1 MSALKQSILSPFR
14 ALAMLF
20 RELRFELDDLIRFKS
35 LSLMESERY
44 WRVIFAQVILVAFL
58 GGSLEAILPLLGF
71 LGFIDLNIVNGIV
84 IIMAI
89 MVLIGGFVL
98 FALNVRIT
106 AKRLKTL
113 HKELIE
119 ESAHSTDSN
128 LADSNFSYFSSL
140 FIRFI
145 TPKYFYIS
153 LVILTILV
161 VCMWIMLENTE
172 YEIESIVIFL
182 AVVGALIGLFYSII
196 LLPNLTKVLDI
207 RQFSLNSKK
216 MLLSIVFISA
226 GFLLIGFSP
235 VVNFIYAYGDSV
247 CFLYMFYGGMG
258 LLLLGLWQYSGTY
271 MRIWLFIAAYGVLT
285 YMITALSVYPYRFAD
300 IEKEATIIPA
310 MLCFLPLLIWHIRQ
324 KAFVGVLGIIWIYD
338 QIVSGYFFDEGYMI
352 LYSGIFNA
360 IAFYIFAMI
369 GFYCVRFFSESESFF
384 GRFIRLFS
392 KLWICGSISGLIF
405 IILFFNGIAFFA
417 SGKVV
422 VALGKGVAALLGF
435 SLSLSLQRLK
445 IERFALLLLVLFSI
459 YVGILVFKS
468 FDYLHFF
475 GEFAYNPSYTTLS
488 FDSLF
493 GYFVVSFVLLFL
505 FLLTKHTG
513 ADSKYQG
520 FIHLRLCLVLCF
532 SAMILFCMQYLH
544 TALNSYAYSPLG
556 AMEICVFF
564 IILFSFVLLGLFWR
578 YNVLFALS
586 FVGLMADFIF
596 FPRLSVFLILL
607 SFGVLWEVAKILFLN
622 RQKIESIS

>member
-44 WRVIFAQVILVAFL
+44 WRVIFVEVILVLLL
-58 GGSLEAILPLLGF
+58 GVGLGAILPLLGF
-71 LGFIDLNIVNGIV
+71 IDSNIVNGIV

-89 MVLIGGFVL
+89 IVLIGGFVL

-119 ESAHSTDSN
+119 ESACSN
-128 LADSNFSYFSSL
+128 PADSNFSYFSSL

-153 LVILTILV
+153 LVILLI
-161 VCMWIMLENTE
+161 IMACVGIMFAD

-182 AVVGALIGLFYSII
+182 AVVGTFIGLFYSII

-207 RQFSLNSKK
+207 RQFNQDSKK
-216 MLLSIVFISA
+216 MLLSIGLISA

-258 LLLLGLWQYSGTY
+258 LVLLGLWQYSGTY
-271 MRIWLFIAAYGVLT
+271 MKIWLFIAAYGVLT

-338 QIVSGYFFDEGYMI
+338 CIVSGYFFDEGYMI

-384 GRFIRLFS
+384 GKFIRLFS

-417 SGKVV
+417 LGKVV

-544 TALNSYAYSPLG
+544 TALKSYAYSPLG

-607 SFGVLWEVAKILFLN
+607 FFGVLWEVAKILFLN
-622 RQKIESIS
+622 RQKAESIS

>member
-44 WRVIFAQVILVAFL
+44 WRVIFVEVILVLLL
-58 GGSLEAILPLLGF
+58 GVGLGAILPLLGF
-71 LGFIDLNIVNGIV
+71 IDSSILNGILIIIV
-84 IIMAI
+84 IVGI
-89 MVLIGGFVL
+89 IGGFVL

-119 ESAHSTDSN
+119 ESACSN
-128 LADSNFSYFSSL
+128 PADSNFSYFSSL

-153 LVILTILV
+153 LVILLI
-161 VCMWIMLENTE
+161 IMACVGIMFAD

-182 AVVGALIGLFYSII
+182 AVVGTFIGLFYSII

-207 RQFSLNSKK
+207 RQFNQDSKK
-216 MLLSIVFISA
+216 MLLSIGLISA

-271 MRIWLFIAAYGVLT
+271 MKIWLFIAAYGVLT

-324 KAFVGVLGIIWIYD
+324 RAFVGVLGIIWIYD
-338 QIVSGYFFDEGYMI
+338 CIVSGYFFDEGYMI

-384 GRFIRLFS
+384 GKFIRLFS

-405 IILFFNGIAFFA
+405 LGLFFNGIAFFA
-417 SGKVV
+417 LGKVV

-544 TALNSYAYSPLG
+544 TALKSYAYSPLG

-607 SFGVLWEVAKILFLN
+607 SFGVLWEIAKILFLN
-622 RQKIESIS
+622 RQKAESIS

>member
-1 MSALKQSILSPFR
+1 MSALRQCILSPFV
-14 ALAMLF
+14 ALVMLF

-44 WRVIFAQVILVAFL
+44 WRVVFAQVILVAFL
-58 GGSLEAILPLLGF
+58 GGGLGAILPLLGF
-71 LGFIDLNIVNGIV
+71 LGFIDSNIVNGIV
-84 IIMAI
+84 IIIAI
-89 MVLIGGFVL
+89 IVLIGGFVL

-119 ESAHSTDSN
+119 ESAHSIDSN
-128 LADSNFSYFSSL
+128 LADSEPSYFSH
-140 FIRFI
+140 FVIRFI

-153 LVILTILV
+153 LVICVGCLWSALAGEINEWEKIATI
-161 VCMWIMLENTE
+161 
-172 YEIESIVIFL
+172 FF
-182 AVVGALIGLFYSII
+182 AVVGAFIGLFYSII

-207 RQFSLNSKK
+207 RQFSLDCKT
-216 MLLSIVFISA
+216 MLLSIGLISA

-235 VVNFIYAYGDSV
+235 IIKFITYEDSV

-258 LLLLGLWQYSGTY
+258 LVLLGLWQYSGTY
-271 MRIWLFIAAYGVLT
+271 MKIWLFIAAYGVLT

-300 IEKEATIIPA
+300 IEKEVTIIPA

-338 QIVSGYFFDEGYMI
+338 CIMSDYFFDEGYMI

-384 GRFIRLFS
+384 GKFIRLFS

-405 IILFFNGIAFFA
+405 LGLFFNGIAFFA

-445 IERFALLLLVLFSI
+445 IERFSLLLLVLFSI

-468 FDYLHFF
+468 FGYLHFF

-544 TALNSYAYSPLG
+544 TALDSYAYSLWG
-556 AMEICVFF
+556 VMEICVFF
-564 IILFSFVLLGLFWR
+564 IIAFSFVLLGLFWR

-607 SFGVLWEVAKILFLN
+607 FFGVLWEVAKILFLN

>member
-14 ALAMLF
+14 ALATLF

-89 MVLIGGFVL
+89 IVLIGGFVL

-153 LVILTILV
+153 LVILTILM

-172 YEIESIVIFL
+172 YEIEFLMALL
-182 AVVGALIGLFYSII
+182 AVVGTFIGLFYSII

-207 RQFSLNSKK
+207 RQFNLDSKK
-216 MLLSIVFISA
+216 MLLSIVLISA

-235 VVNFIYAYGDSV
+235 VVNFIYAYEDSV

-258 LLLLGLWQYSGTY
+258 LVLLGLWQYSGTY
-271 MRIWLFIAAYGVLT
+271 MKIWLFIAAYGVLT

-324 KAFVGVLGIIWIYD
+324 RAFVGVLGIIWIYD
-338 QIVSGYFFDEGYMI
+338 CIVSGYFFDEGYMI

-384 GRFIRLFS
+384 GKFIRLFS
-392 KLWICGSISGLIF
+392 RLWICGSISGLIF
-405 IILFFNGIAFFA
+405 LGLFFNGIAFFA

-422 VALGKGVAALLGF
+422 VALGKGAAALLGF

-445 IERFALLLLVLFSI
+445 IERFSLLLLVLFSI

-475 GEFAYNPSYTTLS
+475 GEFAYNASYTTLS
-488 FDSLF
+488 FDSLL

-520 FIHLRLCLVLCF
+520 FTHLRLCLVLCF

-544 TALNSYAYSPLG
+544 TALNGYGYSPLG

-622 RQKIESIS
+622 RQKAESIS

>member
-44 WRVIFAQVILVAFL
+44 WRGIFAQVILVAFL

-89 MVLIGGFVL
+89 IVLIGGFVL

-119 ESAHSTDSN
+119 ESACSN
-128 LADSNFSYFSSL
+128 PADSNFSYFSSL

-153 LVILTILV
+153 LVILLI
-161 VCMWIMLENTE
+161 IMACVGIMFAD

-207 RQFSLNSKK
+207 RQFNLDSKT
-216 MLLSIVFISA
+216 MLLSIVLISA

-271 MRIWLFIAAYGVLT
+271 MKIWLFIAAYGVLT

-300 IEKEATIIPA
+300 IEKEATIIPT

-338 QIVSGYFFDEGYMI
+338 CIVSGYFFDEGYMI

-384 GRFIRLFS
+384 GKFIRLFS

-405 IILFFNGIAFFA
+405 LGLFFNGIAFFA

-468 FDYLHFF
+468 FGYLHFF

-520 FIHLRLCLVLCF
+520 FTHLRLCLVLCF

-544 TALNSYAYSPLG
+544 TALKSYAYSPLG

>member
-58 GGSLEAILPLLGF
+58 GRSLGAILPLLD
-71 LGFIDLNIVNGIV
+71 FIDSNIVNGIV

-89 MVLIGGFVL
+89 IVLIGGFML

-128 LADSNFSYFSSL
+128 FSYFSSL

-153 LVILTILV
+153 LVILTILM

-172 YEIESIVIFL
+172 YEIEFLMALL
-182 AVVGALIGLFYSII
+182 AVVGTFIGLFYSII

-207 RQFSLNSKK
+207 KQFNQDSKK
-216 MLLSIVFISA
+216 MLISIGLISA

-235 VVNFIYAYGDSV
+235 VVNFIYAYEYSV

-258 LLLLGLWQYSGTY
+258 LVLLGLWQYSGTY
-271 MRIWLFIAAYGVLT
+271 MKIWLFIAAYGVLT
-285 YMITALSVYPYRFAD
+285 YMITALSIYPYCFAD

-338 QIVSGYFFDEGYMI
+338 CIVNDYFFDNGYMF

-384 GRFIRLFS
+384 GKFIRLFS

-405 IILFFNGIAFFA
+405 LGLFFNGIAFFA
-417 SGKVV
+417 
-422 VALGKGVAALLGF
+422 LGKGAVALLGF

-459 YVGILVFKS
+459 YVGILVFKA

-488 FDSLF
+488 FDSLL
-493 GYFVVSFVLLFL
+493 GYFVMSFVLLFL

-520 FIHLRLCLVLCF
+520 FTHLRLYLVLCF

-544 TALNSYAYSPLG
+544 TALNSYAYSLWG
-556 AMEICVFF
+556 VMEICVFF

>member
-44 WRVIFAQVILVAFL
+44 WRVIFAEVILVLLL
-58 GGSLEAILPLLGF
+58 GVGLGAILPLLGF
-71 LGFIDLNIVNGIV
+71 IDSNIVNGIV

-89 MVLIGGFVL
+89 IVLIGGFVL

-119 ESAHSTDSN
+119 ESACSN
-128 LADSNFSYFSSL
+128 PADSNFSYFSSL

-153 LVILTILV
+153 LVILLI
-161 VCMWIMLENTE
+161 IMACVGIMFAD

-207 RQFSLNSKK
+207 RQFNLDSKT
-216 MLLSIVFISA
+216 MLLSIVLISA

-258 LLLLGLWQYSGTY
+258 LVLLGLWQYSGTY
-271 MRIWLFIAAYGVLT
+271 MKIWLFIAAYGVLT

-300 IEKEATIIPA
+300 IEKEATIIPT

-324 KAFVGVLGIIWIYD
+324 KAFAGTLGIIWIYD
-338 QIVSGYFFDEGYMI
+338 CIVSGYFFDEGYMI

-384 GRFIRLFS
+384 GKFIRLFS

-405 IILFFNGIAFFA
+405 LGLFFNGIAFFA

-520 FIHLRLCLVLCF
+520 FTHLRLCLVLCF

-544 TALNSYAYSPLG
+544 TALKSYAYSPLG

>member
-1 MSALKQSILSPFR
+1 MSALRQCILSPFV
-14 ALAMLF
+14 ALVMLF
-20 RELRFELDDLIRFKS
+20 RELRFELDELIRCKS

-44 WRVIFAQVILVAFL
+44 WRVVFAQVILVAFL
-58 GGSLEAILPLLGF
+58 GGGLGAILPWI
-71 LGFIDLNIVNGIV
+71 GFIDSNIVNGIV
-84 IIMAI
+84 IIIAI
-89 MVLIGGFVL
+89 IVLIGGFVL

-119 ESAHSTDSN
+119 ESAHSIDSN
-128 LADSNFSYFSSL
+128 LADSEPSYFSHF

-153 LVILTILV
+153 LVILTILM

-172 YEIESIVIFL
+172 YEIEFLMALL
-182 AVVGALIGLFYSII
+182 AVVGAFIGLFYSII

-207 RQFSLNSKK
+207 RQFSLDCKT
-216 MLLSIVFISA
+216 MLLSIVLISA

-235 VVNFIYAYGDSV
+235 IIKFITYEDSV
-247 CFLYMFYGGMG
+247 CFLYIFYGGMG
-258 LLLLGLWQYSGTY
+258 LVLLGLWQYSGTY
-271 MRIWLFIAAYGVLT
+271 MKIWLFIAAYGVLT
-285 YMITALSVYPYRFAD
+285 YLITALSVYPYRFAD
-300 IEKEATIIPA
+300 IEKEVTIIPA

-338 QIVSGYFFDEGYMI
+338 HIVSGYLFDDGYMI
-352 LYSGIFNA
+352 LDSVIFNA

-384 GRFIRLFS
+384 GKFIRLFS

-405 IILFFNGIAFFA
+405 LGLFFNGFAFFA
-417 SGKVV
+417 LV
-422 VALGKGVAALLGF
+422 KGVIALLGF

-445 IERFALLLLVLFSI
+445 IEHFALLLLVLFSI
-459 YVGILVFKS
+459 YVGILFFKS
-468 FDYLHFF
+468 FNYLHFF
-475 GEFAYNPSYTTLS
+475 GEFAHNPSYTTLS

-493 GYFVVSFVLLFL
+493 GFFVVSFVLLFL
-505 FLLTKHTG
+505 FLLSKHTG
-513 ADSKYQG
+513 ADSTYQG

-544 TALNSYAYSPLG
+544 TALNSYAYSLWG
-556 AMEICVFF
+556 VMEISVFF
-564 IILFSFVLLGLFWR
+564 IIAFSFVLLGLFWR

-586 FVGLMADFIF
+586 FMGLMADFIF
-596 FPRLSVFLILL
+596 FPRFSVFFILL
-607 SFGVLWEVAKILFLN
+607 FFGMLWEIIKILFFN
-622 RQKIESIS
+622 RQKAESIS

>member
-1 MSALKQSILSPFR
+1 MSALRQCILSPFV
-14 ALAMLF
+14 ALVMLF
-20 RELRFELDDLIRFKS
+20 RELRFELDELIRSKS

-44 WRVIFAQVILVAFL
+44 WRVVFAQVILVAFL
-58 GGSLEAILPLLGF
+58 GGGLGAILPLLGF
-71 LGFIDLNIVNGIV
+71 LGFIDSNIVNGIV
-84 IIMAI
+84 IIIAI
-89 MVLIGGFVL
+89 IVLIGGFVL

-119 ESAHSTDSN
+119 ESAHSIDSN
-128 LADSNFSYFSSL
+128 LADSEPSYFSHF

-153 LVILTILV
+153 LVILTILM

-172 YEIESIVIFL
+172 YEIEFLMALL
-182 AVVGALIGLFYSII
+182 AVVGAFIGLFYSII

-207 RQFSLNSKK
+207 RQFSLDCKT
-216 MLLSIVFISA
+216 MLLSIGLISA

-235 VVNFIYAYGDSV
+235 IIKFITYEDSV
-247 CFLYMFYGGMG
+247 CFLYIFYGGMG
-258 LLLLGLWQYSGTY
+258 LVLLGLWQYSGTY
-271 MRIWLFIAAYGVLT
+271 MKIWLFIAAYGVLT

-300 IEKEATIIPA
+300 IEKEVTIIPA

-338 QIVSGYFFDEGYMI
+338 CIMSDYFFDDGYMI
-352 LYSGIFNA
+352 LDSGIFNA

-384 GRFIRLFS
+384 GKFIRLFS

-405 IILFFNGIAFFA
+405 LGLFFNGIAFFA

-468 FDYLHFF
+468 FGYLHFF

-544 TALNSYAYSPLG
+544 TALDSYAYSLWG
-556 AMEICVFF
+556 VMEISVFF
-564 IILFSFVLLGLFWR
+564 IIAFSFVLLGLFWR

>member
-58 GGSLEAILPLLGF
+58 GGSLGAILPLLGF
-71 LGFIDLNIVNGIV
+71 LSFIDLNIVNGIV

-172 YEIESIVIFL
+172 YEIEFLMALL

-216 MLLSIVFISA
+216 MLLSIVLISA

-258 LLLLGLWQYSGTY
+258 LVLLGLWQYSGTY
-271 MRIWLFIAAYGVLT
+271 MKIWLFIAAYGVLT

-324 KAFVGVLGIIWIYD
+324 KAFAGTLGIIWIYD
-338 QIVSGYFFDEGYMI
+338 CIVSGYFFDEGYMI

-384 GRFIRLFS
+384 GKFIRLFS

-405 IILFFNGIAFFA
+405 LGLFFNGIAFFA

-520 FIHLRLCLVLCF
+520 FTHLRLCLVLCF

-544 TALNSYAYSPLG
+544 TALNSYAYSLWG
-556 AMEICVFF
+556 VMEICVFF

-596 FPRLSVFLILL
+596 FPKLSVFLILL

>member
-44 WRVIFAQVILVAFL
+44 WRGIFAQVILVAFL
-58 GGSLEAILPLLGF
+58 GRSLGAILPLLD
-71 LGFIDLNIVNGIV
+71 FIDSNIVNGIV

-89 MVLIGGFVL
+89 IVLIGGFML

-153 LVILTILV
+153 LVILLIIV
-161 VCMWIMLENTE
+161 ACVGIMLENTE
-172 YEIESIVIFL
+172 YEIEFLMALL
-182 AVVGALIGLFYSII
+182 AVVGTFIGLFYSII

-207 RQFSLNSKK
+207 KQFNQDSKK
-216 MLLSIVFISA
+216 MLISIGLISA

-271 MRIWLFIAAYGVLT
+271 MKIWLFIAAYGVLT
-285 YMITALSVYPYRFAD
+285 YMITALSVYPYRFED

-324 KAFVGVLGIIWIYD
+324 KAFAGTLGIIWIYD
-338 QIVSGYFFDEGYMI
+338 CIVNDYFFDEGYMI

-369 GFYCVRFFSESESFF
+369 GFYCVRFFGESESFF
-384 GRFIRLFS
+384 GKFIRLFS
-392 KLWICGSISGLIF
+392 RLWICGSISGLIF
-405 IILFFNGIAFFA
+405 LGLFFNGIAFF
-417 SGKVV
+417 
-422 VALGKGVAALLGF
+422 ALGKGVAALLGL

-445 IERFALLLLVLFSI
+445 IERFSLLLLVLFSI
-459 YVGILVFKS
+459 YVGILVFKA

-475 GEFAYNPSYTTLS
+475 GEFAYNPSYTTFS

-520 FIHLRLCLVLCF
+520 FTHLRLCLVLCF

-544 TALNSYAYSPLG
+544 TTLNSYAYSLWG
-556 AMEICVFF
+556 VMEICVFF

>member
-44 WRVIFAQVILVAFL
+44 WRVIFVEVILVLLL
-58 GGSLEAILPLLGF
+58 GVGLGAILPLLGF
-71 LGFIDLNIVNGIV
+71 IDSNIVNGIV

-89 MVLIGGFVL
+89 IVLIGGFVL

-119 ESAHSTDSN
+119 ESACSN
-128 LADSNFSYFSSL
+128 PADSNFSYFSSL

-153 LVILTILV
+153 LVILLI
-161 VCMWIMLENTE
+161 IMACVGIMFAD

-182 AVVGALIGLFYSII
+182 AVVGTFIGLFYSII

-207 RQFSLNSKK
+207 RQFNQDSKK
-216 MLLSIVFISA
+216 MLLSIGLISA

-258 LLLLGLWQYSGTY
+258 LVLLGLWQYSGTY
-271 MRIWLFIAAYGVLT
+271 MKIWLFIAAYGVLT

-338 QIVSGYFFDEGYMI
+338 CIVSGYFFDEGYMI

-384 GRFIRLFS
+384 GKFIRLFS

-417 SGKVV
+417 LGKVV

-475 GEFAYNPSYTTLS
+475 GEFAYNPSYTTLT

-544 TALNSYAYSPLG
+544 TALKSYAYSPLG

-607 SFGVLWEVAKILFLN
+607 FFGVLWEVAKILFLN
-622 RQKIESIS
+622 RQKAESIS

>member
-44 WRVIFAQVILVAFL
+44 WRMIFAQVILVAFL

-119 ESAHSTDSN
+119 ESACSN
-128 LADSNFSYFSSL
+128 PADSNFSYFSSL

-153 LVILTILV
+153 LVILTILM

-172 YEIESIVIFL
+172 YEIEFLMALL

-207 RQFSLNSKK
+207 RQFNLDSKT
-216 MLLSIVFISA
+216 MLLSIVLISA

-235 VVNFIYAYGDSV
+235 VVNFIYAYEDSV

-258 LLLLGLWQYSGTY
+258 LVLLGLWQYSGTY
-271 MRIWLFIAAYGVLT
+271 MKIWLFIAAYGVLT

-338 QIVSGYFFDEGYMI
+338 CIVRGYFFDEGYMI

-384 GRFIRLFS
+384 GKFIRLFS

-405 IILFFNGIAFFA
+405 LGLFFNGIAFFA

-544 TALNSYAYSPLG
+544 TALKSYAYSPLG

-607 SFGVLWEVAKILFLN
+607 SFGVLWEIAKILFLN

>member
-20 RELRFELDDLIRFKS
+20 RELRFELDELIRCKS

-44 WRVIFAQVILVAFL
+44 WRVIFAEVILVLLL
-58 GGSLEAILPLLGF
+58 GGGVWAILSLLLSALF
-71 LGFIDLNIVNGIV
+71 NIADSILIVMMIIGIV
-84 IIMAI
+84 
-89 MVLIGGFVL
+89 GGLVL
-98 FALNVRIT
+98 FALNIRIT

-113 HKELIE
+113 HKELHKELIE
-119 ESAHSTDSN
+119 QSARPTDSN
-128 LADSNFSYFSSL
+128 LADSKLSCFSRF

-153 LVILTILV
+153 LVICVGCLWGALAGEINEWEKIATI
-161 VCMWIMLENTE
+161 
-172 YEIESIVIFL
+172 FF
-182 AVVGALIGLFYSII
+182 AVVGTFIGLFYSII

-207 RQFSLNSKK
+207 RQFSLDCKT
-216 MLLSIVFISA
+216 MLLSIGLISA

-235 VVNFIYAYGDSV
+235 IIKFITYEDSV

-258 LLLLGLWQYSGTY
+258 LVLLGLWQYSGTY
-271 MRIWLFIAAYGVLT
+271 MKIWLFIAAYGVLT

-300 IEKEATIIPA
+300 IEKEVTIIPA

-338 QIVSGYFFDEGYMI
+338 CIMSDYFFDKRYMI

-384 GRFIRLFS
+384 GKFIRLFS

-405 IILFFNGIAFFA
+405 LGLFFNGFAFF
-417 SGKVV
+417 
-422 VALGKGVAALLGF
+422 ALGKGVAALLGL
-435 SLSLSLQRLK
+435 SLTLSLQRLK
-445 IERFALLLLVLFSI
+445 IEHFALLLLLLFSI
-459 YVGILVFKS
+459 YVGILFFKS

-520 FIHLRLCLVLCF
+520 FMHLRLCLVLCF

-544 TALNSYAYSPLG
+544 TALDSYAYSLWG
-556 AMEICVFF
+556 VMEICVFF
-564 IILFSFVLLGLFWR
+564 IIAFSFVLLGLFWR

-596 FPRLSVFLILL
+596 FPRFSVFFILL
-607 SFGVLWEVAKILFLN
+607 SFGVLWEVAKIVFFN
-622 RQKIESIS
+622 RQKVESIS

>member
-1 MSALKQSILSPFR
+1 MSALRQCILSPFV
-14 ALAMLF
+14 ALVMLF
-20 RELRFELDDLIRFKS
+20 RELRFELDELIRCKS

-44 WRVIFAQVILVAFL
+44 WRVVFAQVILVAFL
-58 GGSLEAILPLLGF
+58 GGGLGAILPWI
-71 LGFIDLNIVNGIV
+71 GFIDSNIVNGIV
-84 IIMAI
+84 IIIAI
-89 MVLIGGFVL
+89 IVLIGGFVL

-119 ESAHSTDSN
+119 ESAHSIDSN
-128 LADSNFSYFSSL
+128 LADSEPSYFSHF

-182 AVVGALIGLFYSII
+182 AVVGAFIGLFYSII

-207 RQFSLNSKK
+207 RQFSLDCKT
-216 MLLSIVFISA
+216 MLLSIGLISA

-235 VVNFIYAYGDSV
+235 IIKFITYGDSV

-258 LLLLGLWQYSGTY
+258 LVLLGLWQYSGTY
-271 MRIWLFIAAYGVLT
+271 MKIWLFIAAYGVLT

-300 IEKEATIIPA
+300 IEKEVTIIPA

-338 QIVSGYFFDEGYMI
+338 CIMSDYFFDEGYMI

-384 GRFIRLFS
+384 GKFIRLFS
-392 KLWICGSISGLIF
+392 RLWICGSISGLIF
-405 IILFFNGIAFFA
+405 LGLFFNGIAFFA
-417 SGKVV
+417 LGKGV

-468 FDYLHFF
+468 FGYLHFF

-544 TALNSYAYSPLG
+544 TALDSYAYSLWG
-556 AMEICVFF
+556 VMEISVFF
-564 IILFSFVLLGLFWR
+564 IIAFSFVLLGLFWR

>member
-44 WRVIFAQVILVAFL
+44 WRMIFAQVILVAFL
-58 GGSLEAILPLLGF
+58 GGSLGAILPWI
-71 LGFIDLNIVNGIV
+71 GFIDSNIVNGIV

-89 MVLIGGFVL
+89 IVLIGGFVL

-119 ESAHSTDSN
+119 ESACSN
-128 LADSNFSYFSSL
+128 PADSNFSYFSSL

-153 LVILTILV
+153 LVILLI
-161 VCMWIMLENTE
+161 IMACVGIMFAD

-216 MLLSIVFISA
+216 MLLGIGLISA

-235 VVNFIYAYGDSV
+235 VVNFIYAYEDSV

-258 LLLLGLWQYSGTY
+258 LVLLGLWQYSGTY
-271 MRIWLFIAAYGVLT
+271 MKIWLFIAAYGVLT

-338 QIVSGYFFDEGYMI
+338 CIMSDYFFDEGYMI

-369 GFYCVRFFSESESFF
+369 GFYCVRFFGESESFF
-384 GRFIRLFS
+384 GKFIRLFS

-405 IILFFNGIAFFA
+405 LGLFFNGIAFFA

-468 FDYLHFF
+468 FGYLHFF

>member
-1 MSALKQSILSPFR
+1 MSALKQYILSPFV
-14 ALAMLF
+14 ALVMLF
-20 RELRFELDDLIRFKS
+20 RELRFELDELIRCKS

-44 WRVIFAQVILVAFL
+44 WRVIFAEVILVLLL
-58 GGSLEAILPLLGF
+58 GGGVWAILSLLLSALF
-71 LGFIDLNIVNGIV
+71 NIADSILIVMMIIGI
-84 IIMAI
+84 
-89 MVLIGGFVL
+89 IGGLVL
-98 FALNVRIT
+98 FALNIRIT

-113 HKELIE
+113 HKELHKELIE
-119 ESAHSTDSN
+119 QSAHSIDSS
-128 LADSNFSYFSSL
+128 LADSKPSYFSH
-140 FIRFI
+140 FVIRFI

-153 LVILTILV
+153 LVICVGCLWSALAGEINEWEKIATI
-161 VCMWIMLENTE
+161 
-172 YEIESIVIFL
+172 FF
-182 AVVGALIGLFYSII
+182 AVVGAFIGLFYSII

-216 MLLSIVFISA
+216 MLLGIGLISA

-258 LLLLGLWQYSGTY
+258 LVLLGLWQYSGTY
-271 MRIWLFIAAYGVLT
+271 MKIWLFIAAYGVLT
-285 YMITALSVYPYRFAD
+285 YLITALSVYPYRFAD

-324 KAFVGVLGIIWIYD
+324 KAFVGVLGIIWIYNH
-338 QIVSGYFFDEGYMI
+338 IVSGYLFDDGYMI
-352 LYSGIFNA
+352 LDSVIFNA
-360 IAFYIFAMI
+360 IALYIFAMI

-384 GRFIRLFS
+384 GKFIRLFS

-405 IILFFNGIAFFA
+405 LGLFFNGFAFFA
-417 SGKVV
+417 LV
-422 VALGKGVAALLGF
+422 KGVVALLGF

-445 IERFALLLLVLFSI
+445 IEHFALLLLVLFSI
-459 YVGILVFKS
+459 YVGILFFKS
-468 FDYLHFF
+468 FNYLHFF
-475 GEFAYNPSYTTLS
+475 GEFAHNPSYTTLS

-493 GYFVVSFVLLFL
+493 GFFVMSFVLLFL

-513 ADSKYQG
+513 ADSTYQG
-520 FIHLRLCLVLCF
+520 FMHLRLCLVLCF

-544 TALNSYAYSPLG
+544 TALDSYAYSLWG
-556 AMEICVFF
+556 VMEISVFF
-564 IILFSFVLLGLFWR
+564 IIAFSFVLLGLFWR

-596 FPRLSVFLILL
+596 FPRFSVFFILL
-607 SFGVLWEVAKILFLN
+607 SFGTLWEIIKILFFN